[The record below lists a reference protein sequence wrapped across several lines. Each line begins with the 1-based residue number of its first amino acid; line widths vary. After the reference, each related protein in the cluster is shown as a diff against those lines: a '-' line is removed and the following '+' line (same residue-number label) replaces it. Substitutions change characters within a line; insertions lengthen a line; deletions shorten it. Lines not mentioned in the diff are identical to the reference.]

1 MDHTPLRIVQ
11 ISDTHLMSEKDGA
24 LLGVKTDDSFRSV
37 VELLKQ
43 DKKKPDLILHSG
55 DIAQDGSEKAYLRL
69 ATLLSELN
77 VPIYCVPGNHDNP
90 NIMANV
96 YPQEM
101 VSDNRHIVFKK
112 WHLIMLNSQKPGAV
126 EGFLDQTQ
134 LRFMQASLQLHPEHY
149 AAIIFHHHPVLVNCC
164 WLDKLG
170 LINADE
176 FWRVALHFSN
186 IKGVFFGHVHQE
198 LEQAHNGIA
207 CFSAPSTC
215 IQFKPRQEHFTLEKI
230 PPGYRWIELY
240 EDGSI
245 QTGVVRAANY
255 VGVFDPHAKGY

>member
-112 WHLIMLNSQKPGAV
+112 WHLHARTES
-126 EGFLDQTQ
+126 
-134 LRFMQASLQLHPEHY
+134 
-149 AAIIFHHHPVLVNCC
+149 
-164 WLDKLG
+164 
-170 LINADE
+170 
-176 FWRVALHFSN
+176 
-186 IKGVFFGHVHQE
+186 
-198 LEQAHNGIA
+198 
-207 CFSAPSTC
+207 
-215 IQFKPRQEHFTLEKI
+215 PRQQKTCH
-230 PPGYRWIELY
+230 PYRL
-240 EDGSI
+240 SFA
-245 QTGVVRAANY
+245 VLLLFLSRS
-255 VGVFDPHAKGY
+255 